1 MLPVLEIEH
10 VGLQWVYTVARG
22 HKGHIEYKLRLPPKP
37 LGLICQQ
44 SGVTVL
50 VGVIATD
57 QQEEVR
63 LLLHSEAGGTM
74 GRAQAIHL
82 DIS

>member
-1 MLPVLEIEH
+1 MNNSTIAT

-57 QQEEVR
+57 QQEETMRRQRCQEGVAR
-63 LLLHSEAGGTM
+63 KLEAEK
-74 GRAQAIHL
+74 GRQA
-82 DIS
+82 